1 MIPKIF
7 HQVWLGS
14 NRLPEEYARY
24 RETWAHLH
32 PGWEFRMWTEDNL
45 PDSLVHAEVRNRLRV
60 PAERADIL
68 RLEVL
73 YQQGG
78 VYLDTDMECLRPI
91 DELLADV
98 EVFAGDSK
106 PGHANNAVMGAV
118 PEHAFIAHAL
128 SECRP
133 REFHGYDKAA
143 AGPWLIDRLV
153 RENPHVKVFEPWVF
167 YPSTS
172 EERSR
177 AYAIHHAARSWKEAE
192 GFRGAA
198 LVAEKRLQEV
208 QDDIWRLV
216 QEIEAAA
223 SLTDR
228 EELRARVAQ
237 IAADYRPRE
246 LRSAGVAKARIEGLE
261 PGKDG
266 PNTGGAASGDLLRTV
281 EKRVAQRMR
290 RQLQRVEHRLFR
302 LDQRVAHL
310 EKRKARAAAAPE
322 GAASDV
328 LKKDASSDAAVA
340 APAPAGED
348 KPPPSAHVAPPR
360 VKAAAAVAPKTA
372 SPARKNPSKADG
384 KAKRQTPKWPRPFVR
399 IYKALRDAWKRGRRA
414 KKLTQRAVGR
424 VMNMRYRSTYATR
437 LDLVKDR
444 DELPVVLNKRG
455 LLGCGVEIGVKTGAY
470 SDVLLKVWR
479 GKRLIS
485 IDPWLEDAPQNYVD
499 RANVPQSQQN
509 EFYEM
514 TKRRLAVY
522 GERSVIWRKTS
533 AEGAKE
539 IEDHTLDFVYIDA
552 RHDYDSVLEDLH
564 LWYDKVRPGG
574 FIAGHDYA
582 DGVFDQGVFGVKS
595 AVDEFFGALNLKVYS
610 TEGKYP
616 VEVFASWVVEK
627 SATPP
632 RRDAASQ
639 LWVPESVDS
648 GHVSAIR

>member
-1 MIPKIF
+1 VIPKIF

-14 NRLPEEYARY
+14 NRLPEEHVRY
-24 RETWAHLH
+24 RKTWVEHH
-32 PGWEFRMWTEDNL
+32 PGWEFRLWTEDNL
-45 PDSLVHAEVRNRLRV
+45 PDNLVHAEVRNRLRV

-91 DELLADV
+91 DELIADV
-98 EVFAGDSK
+98 EVFAADSK
-106 PGHANNAVMGAV
+106 PGTANNAVLGAV
-118 PEHAFIAHAL
+118 AGHPFIAHAL

-133 REFHGYDKAA
+133 REFSGYDKAA

-153 RENPHVKVFEPWVF
+153 REDPTVRVFEPWIF
-167 YPSTS
+167 YPSTP
-172 EERSR
+172 EERAR
-177 AYAIHHAARSWKEAE
+177 GYAIHHAERSWKDAE
-192 GFRGAA
+192 GFRTAA
-198 LVAEKRLQEV
+198 LIAEKRLQEV
-208 QDDIWRLV
+208 QDDLYRATQAVEDATQLHDAD
-216 QEIEAAA
+216 Q
-223 SLTDR
+223 
-228 EELRARVAQ
+228 LRMRMAQ
-237 IAADYRPRE
+237 IAEDYRPKVNP
-246 LRSAGVAKARIEGLE
+246 SPANSKPIEGIDTE
-261 PGKDG
+261 DG
-266 PNTGGAASGDLLRTV
+266 DNSRDLIRAI
-281 EKRVAQRMR
+281 EKRVALRMR
-290 RQLQRVEHRLFR
+290 RQLKRVEHRLAR
-302 LDQRVAHL
+302 LDQRVTHL
-310 EKRKARAAAAPE
+310 EKRTARASAPE
-322 GAASDV
+322 GAASDGP
-328 LKKDASSDAAVA
+328 KKDASSDAAVA

-348 KPPPSAHVAPPR
+348 KPPPPAHVAPPR

-372 SPARKNPSKADG
+372 SPARKNTSKVDG
-384 KAKRQTPKWPRPFVR
+384 KAKRRTPKWPWPFVR
-399 IYKALRDAWKRGRRA
+399 IYKALRAAWKRGRRA

-444 DELPVVLNKRG
+444 DELPVVLNKRR
-455 LLGCGVEIGVKTGAY
+455 LLGCGVEIGVKTGVY

-509 EFYEM
+509 EFYEV

-574 FIAGHDYA
+574 FLAGHDYA

-595 AVDEFFGALNLKVYS
+595 AVDEFFGALNIKVYS

-627 SATPP
+627 PATPP

-639 LWVPESVDS
+639 LWMPERVDS
-648 GHVSAIR
+648 GHVGAIG